1 MRFNNFLLFLVGILI
16 VLVTTQCF
24 SSTSSKR
31 LGDRPARHALQMS
44 ALDERELAKIFGR
57 LADKMILL
65 DVPGAGTPEMAN
77 CCHGGCDNC
86 EYSHVFDQMNAGRA
100 KWVPSY
106 TYRQLIDGRE
116 HSSPWLKVFKNELEV
131 TRDEFITRLI
141 DLPYQMNMGS
151 LSVPADEVPKREAVD
166 QFFDALSSGRESISK
181 EKLEEVLPAKVK
193 DKHGVVWN
201 AFKKAFVAT
210 KTTTA
215 Q

>member
-1 MRFNNFLLFLVGILI
+1 MFFFLLS
-16 VLVTTQCF
+16 VLVTHVAVQGF
-24 SSTSSKR
+24 SSSLTTSTKR
-31 LGDRPARHALQMS
+31 LGFSLQSS

-65 DVPGAGTPEMAN
+65 DVPGAGTPAMAN

-116 HSSPWLKVFKNELEV
+116 HSSLWLKIFENENEV
-131 TRDEFITRLI
+131 SKEMFTSRLI
-141 DLPYQMNMGS
+141 NLPYQMNMGA
-151 LSVPADEVPKREAVD
+151 LSVPADEVPSREAVD
-166 QFFDALSSGRESISK
+166 EFFNALTSGEELMSMK
-181 EKLEEVLPAKVK
+181 QLEETLPMKVK

-201 AFKKAFVAT
+201 AFKKAFILTEDKAR
-210 KTTTA
+210 
-215 Q
+215 